1 MMEVHVTSTFP
12 LHSTSAGPS
21 GSSAEAGATEGSKP
35 PPPSAKEEEVGK
47 HLDQLVFP
55 TALSPSVA
63 EVLAAPEAASESPIC
78 AAATSPKEA
87 AAQPSSGAAAV
98 ELVEPEEQA
107 VKAVV
112 APPLAQCVPMVEL
125 YVQQGAQVCVCV
137 RGGGGRRSS
146 VYPYGGAVHA
156 ARSSGVCVCVWEG
169 GRGGGE
175 GGPYGGVVCAARSS
189 GVCVCVRG
197 GEELSVS
204 LWWSCTCSKELR
216 CVCVC
221 EGGGGEEELSVSLWW
236 SCTCSKELRFVC
248 V

>member
-137 RGGGGRRSS
+137 RGGGG
-146 VYPYGGAVHA
+146 GGAQCIPMVELYMQQGA
-156 ARSSGVCVCVWEG
+156 QVCVCVC

-175 GGPYGGVVCAARSS
+175 GGRGGPMVELYVQQGAQ
-189 GVCVCVRG
+189 VCVYV
-197 GEELSVS
+197 
-204 LWWSCTCSKELR
+204 
-216 CVCVC
+216 
-221 EGGGGEEELSVSLWW
+221 
-236 SCTCSKELRFVC
+236 
-248 V
+248 